1 MVPLNDIKDVNAVTE
16 AQLHAAALRG
26 AILGL
31 AKMPSEPFDLQLEHH
46 AAAAEK
52 EKSRAPRWIII
63 DPSGSEN
70 VAPPYCPELPGA
82 ADKERAKSKTHV
94 FKLWVEP
101 RVSDSRGLFAASA
114 AASFN

>member
-1 MVPLNDIKDVNAVTE
+1 MVPLNDIEDVEAITE

-31 AKMPSEPFDLQLEHH
+31 AKMPSESFDLQLERP

-52 EKSRAPRWIII
+52 GKSRAPHWITI
-63 DPSGSEN
+63 DPAGSAN
-70 VAPPYCPELPGA
+70 VARAGLDPKLPGD
-82 ADKERAKSKTHV
+82 ADKERAKSKTHFFEVKTHV

-101 RVSDSRGLFAASA
+101 RM
-114 AASFN
+114 